1 MKANTTEMNARA
13 SIMPQSQAQL
23 ATTSSND
30 FSLSIKAEENLYHSA
45 ELHKVPFSQE
55 ILSLSVLLSGALEE
69 LYGPWERSVGG

>member
-1 MKANTTEMNARA
+1 MNARA
-13 SIMPQSQAQL
+13 SIMSQAQL

-55 ILSLSVLLSGALEE
+55 IVSQEIASFSSVYFRLGL
-69 LYGPWERSVGG
+69 